1 MFPLCYNHLLALSIA
16 GHSDDV
22 TTRKWTLRTLAAT
35 IVSKSFGTMAKVPW
49 WKLDHS
55 PIKNRRQ
62 MWKARQAL
70 MALPPEQREESR
82 FNGVGPGEGYVAVWR
97 MTNNYRHKIMGV
109 QSQLVRGKKITKEI
123 RRRLESDERYYS
135 EQVASDV
142 RSWENRSFELG
153 HIGS

>member
-1 MFPLCYNHLLALSIA
+1 
-16 GHSDDV
+16 
-22 TTRKWTLRTLAAT
+22 
-35 IVSKSFGTMAKVPW
+35 MAKVPW

-135 EQVASDV
+135 EQV
-142 RSWENRSFELG
+142 R
-153 HIGS
+153 